1 MFEMLP
7 HHRLGW
13 TVWKYEVAT
22 TVGVEEYEA
31 VNMGGVGSMSFY
43 RGRSSATRP
52 SPHGVSFTG
61 VQ

>member
-7 HHRLGW
+7 HYHLGW

-31 VNMGGVGSMSFY
+31 VNMGGAVDMSF
-43 RGRSSATRP
+43 S
-52 SPHGVSFTG
+52 
-61 VQ
+61 